1 MTCLVVKFHE
11 SEVNFQIVDKIMN
24 NEIFGFT
31 EIDTEVKSEF
41 KYLWD
46 QFPPFIVKDID
57 VSLLDSKMKK

>member
-1 MTCLVVKFHE
+1 
-11 SEVNFQIVDKIMN
+11 MN
-24 NEIFGFT
+24 NVIFGFT

-46 QFPPFIVKDID
+46 QFPPFIVKEDID

>member
-1 MTCLVVKFHE
+1 
-11 SEVNFQIVDKIMN
+11 MN

-46 QFPPFIVKDID
+46 QFPPFIVKEDMD